1 MDKNKSNDA
10 SPRRKFL
17 QTIAT
22 GTAAM
27 GIASVISPFQQI
39 NANPLPSFNNNEPGP
54 DEWFN
59 QVNGK
64 HRIVFDT
71 TGPHEIFPF
80 AWAKVF
86 MLTNAATGTPEKEC
100 GVVVILR
107 HNAIPY
113 AFPDNIWAKYK
124 FGEMFKIDDPKTKK
138 PSVRN
143 PFWQPKPGDFKVPGI
158 GPVAIGINEL
168 QESGVLFCVCNMAI
182 TVFSAVVADQ
192 MKMAADDVRKEWT
205 SSILPGIQ
213 AMPSGVWA
221 VGRAQEHGCTY
232 CFVG

>member
-1 MDKNKSNDA
+1 MEKENLKDA

-17 QTIAT
+17 QTLAT
-22 GTAAM
+22 GTAAL
-27 GIASVISPFQQI
+27 GIASVISPFQQVQ
-39 NANPLPSFNNNEPGP
+39 AEPLKSISDPGP

-59 QVNGK
+59 QVKGK
-64 HRIVFDT
+64 HRIVFDA
-71 TGPHEIFPF
+71 TGPHEMFPF
-80 AWAKVF
+80 AWPKVF

-100 GVVVILR
+100 SVVVILR

-113 AFPDNIWAKYK
+113 AFPDNIWAKYN

-158 GPVAIGINEL
+158 GEVSIGINEL
-168 QESGVLFCVCNMAI
+168 QQSGVLFCVCNMAI
-182 TVFSAVVADQ
+182 TVYSAVAADM
-192 MKMAADDVRKEWT
+192 MKMSPDEVKKEWT
-205 SSILPGIQ
+205 NSILPGVQ
-213 AMPSGVWA
+213 LMPSGVWA
-221 VGRAQEHGCTY
+221 VGRAQEHGCAY